1 MTLDKLPIGKTA
13 VITAVGG
20 DGALRCRLLD
30 MGLIP
35 KTNVKIIK
43 VAPMGDPIEL
53 SVRGYELSIRI
64 EDAQKITIEPE
75 ETV

>member
-13 VITAVGG
+13 VITTVGG
-20 DGALRCRLLD
+20 EGALRCRLLD